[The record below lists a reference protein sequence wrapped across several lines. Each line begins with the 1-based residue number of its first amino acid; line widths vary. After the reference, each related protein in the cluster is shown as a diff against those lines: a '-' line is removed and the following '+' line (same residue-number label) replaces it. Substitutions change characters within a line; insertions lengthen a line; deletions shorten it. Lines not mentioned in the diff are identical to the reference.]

1 MAYVKTFQLETGT
14 ITLSDAAHAEQAAKV
29 SIAVS
34 LKRIA
39 DALEVSNKKQHKSV
53 FEEVFGSKL

>member
-1 MAYVKTFQLETGT
+1 MIKTFKIETGECA
-14 ITLSDAAHAEQAAKV
+14 LGPMASAEQAAKV

-39 DALEVSNKKQHKSV
+39 DALEATNKEKHRSV
-53 FEEVFGSKL
+53 FEEVFGSRG